1 MSGIAGKNHCPHSS
15 GIVQQHPYNV
25 PMFELLGGAFAS
37 DLFPD
42 NTLTKMTPWIVVRN
56 ISNLYNTSEQRVEI
70 PAGQHGIYSFCLQTN
85 SHSVDDGESSTFL
98 YILNNTTSPPAQ
110 TSATRLAGLWERIAH
125 QENDSMVQQT
135 KCDIRMDGG
144 DYLDVRWKQAS
155 GGAVGMDADFIRWTG
170 YKVIGKQGK
179 TVTEPGNW
187 DY

>member
-37 DLFPD
+37 DLFP
-42 NTLTKMTPWIVVRN
+42 NATLTKMTPWIVVRN

-85 SHSVDDGESSTFL
+85 SHSVDDGEWSMFR
-98 YILNNTTSPPAQ
+98 YVLNDVTSPP
-110 TSATRLAGLWERIAH
+110 SNNVLPRLPGLWERNSH

-135 KCDIRMDGG
+135 KCDIRLDGG
-144 DYLDVRWKQAS
+144 DYMHVVWYQTS

-187 DY
+187 DF